1 MKFEH
6 LLVPF
11 ALAQTLLGVRVILRM
26 IRSAGAERIQCVET
40 WGVPEQERVSVIVP
54 VLNEH
59 DRLAPCLEGLLKQ
72 GPEVSEILVV
82 DGGSQDGTQQIVQS
96 FARRDA
102 RIHLFDSR
110 PIPASWNGKSWGLE
124 FGRRAGDPSAN
135 WILTLDADVR
145 PAPGL
150 VRALL
155 ARALRDNLHVLSV
168 ATLQEL
174 ASPGLC
180 LVHPALLAT
189 LVYRSGI
196 PGRIAR
202 RIPEVQA
209 NGQCFLVH
217 REALQACGGFAVA
230 AHSLCE
236 DITLARALVAAGYPA
251 GFFETDDLVSVQMY
265 TSAGEAWRNWTRS
278 LPMRDQFSGVQALL
292 GWLEIMLVQ
301 ALPLPLF
308 LVLLALG
315 RRSHPVTLLNAWL
328 AAVRIGVLCG
338 MARAYRRRLWPYW
351 LSPLCDLPVAIQLA
365 RKALQRR
372 HVWRGRI
379 LLRGGN
385 A

>member
-1 MKFEH
+1 MKANH
-6 LLVPF
+6 LLVPL
-11 ALAQTLLGVRVILRM
+11 AVAQTLLGLRVILRLM
-26 IRSAGAERIQCVET
+26 RSAGAERIQRAGTRVALD
-40 WGVPEQERVSVIVP
+40 QERVSVIVP

-59 DRLAPCLEGLLKQ
+59 DRLMPCLEGLLKQ
-72 GPEVSEILVV
+72 GSQVVEILVV
-82 DGGSQDGTQQIVQS
+82 DGGSQDGTQQIVWS
-96 FARRDA
+96 FTERDG
-102 RIHLFDSR
+102 RVHLLDSR
-110 PIPASWNGKSWGLE
+110 PIPTAWNGKAWGLE
-124 FGRRAGDPSAN
+124 VGRRACDPSVG
-135 WILTLDADVR
+135 WILTIDADVR
-145 PAPGL
+145 PADGL

-155 ARALRDNLHVLSV
+155 ARALRDHLYVLSV

-174 ASPGLC
+174 ASAGLS
-180 LVHPALLAT
+180 LIHPALLAT
-189 LVYRSGI
+189 LVYRFGI

-202 RIPEVQA
+202 RIHEVQA

-217 REALQACGGFAVA
+217 RQTLQACGGFAVA

-236 DITLARALVAAGYPA
+236 DVTMARALVSAGYPV

-315 RRSHPVTLLNAWL
+315 RHSHRVTLLNGWL
-328 AAVRIGVLCG
+328 AAVRIGVLYG
-338 MARAYRRRLWPYW
+338 MARAYRRRPWPYW
-351 LSPLCDLPVAIQLA
+351 FSPLCDLPVALQLG

-379 LLRGGN
+379 LMRGGN
-385 A
+385 I